1 MVEGRESTERDEK
14 QRAVIQVLGT
24 NRDNPDKGRIFVWT
38 KRGWFERVKDNSE
51 GVAFEP
57 VADSED
63 ELKEYVSRNNSSAQL
78 FELREKF
85 RKRVAEEFSERSQSY
100 QEAPQDWREKA
111 TDEDENQQY
120 HQHD

>member
-1 MVEGRESTERDEK
+1 MLEGREFTERDENQK
-14 QRAVIQVLGT
+14 VIIQVMGT
-24 NRDNPDKGRIFVWT
+24 NRDNPDEGRIFVWT
-38 KRGWFERVKDNSE
+38 KKGWFERVLGISG

-57 VADSED
+57 VAGSED
-63 ELKEYVSRNNSSAQL
+63 ELKEYISRENPAA
-78 FELREKF
+78 ELVELDARY

-100 QEAPQDWREKA
+100 REASEDWREEA